1 MALHLSLIHIS
12 LAAEGFTHCA
22 LILQQEF
29 SGLRQELKASFSGI
43 EGDRACFA
51 LDFSAP
57 AEPELVWYAFRL
69 WRDDGSGLSL
79 IHISAHSGYP
89 AAGGAEP
96 SLWLYHGTGQDGAGY
111 PL

>member
-1 MALHLSLIHIS
+1 MREPFVFDPRHPLCKTPFGAAVCGSQIALRCRP

-57 AEPELVWYAFRL
+57 AEPELV
-69 WRDDGSGLSL
+69 
-79 IHISAHSGYP
+79 
-89 AAGGAEP
+89 
-96 SLWLYHGTGQDGAGY
+96 
-111 PL
+111 